1 VWHWYWID
9 GRATTSDTMG
19 KLLQIRQRVLGGSD
33 DGAAVMLF
41 APLGDHPDGARAAM
55 RAFLA
60 DNLGALDTTLA
71 RVRAQQGG
79 RR

>member
-1 VWHWYWID
+1 
-9 GRATTSDTMG
+9 MG

-41 APLGDHPDGARAAM
+41 APLGDQPEAARAAM

-60 DNLGALDTTLA
+60 DNLGALDATLA
-71 RVRAQQGG
+71 RVRATTGAT
-79 RR
+79 R